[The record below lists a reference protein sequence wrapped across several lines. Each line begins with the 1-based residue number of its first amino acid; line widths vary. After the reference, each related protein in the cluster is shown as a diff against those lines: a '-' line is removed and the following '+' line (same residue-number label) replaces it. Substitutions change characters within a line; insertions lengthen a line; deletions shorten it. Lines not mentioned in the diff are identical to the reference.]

1 VQSTRI
7 RILPTIPSSSARRA
21 RIALAALALFS
32 LSCAITPVPTVPI
45 PLSSAQ
51 VEKPAPNDP
60 SLEAVRTRLLTYQAR
75 TGLTD
80 AEVARLA
87 ETIVV
92 EARRYHFDPSLV
104 LAVIHVESRFD
115 TYAVSSKD
123 ALGLMQ
129 LLPSTG
135 EALAPV
141 VGVEWHGAQT
151 LFDPVANVRIGV
163 FYLRQLTDR
172 YNGSVRTALVA
183 YNWGPGRIDQFVRA
197 GDPLP
202 REYSQLVL
210 AAYDRS

>member
-1 VQSTRI
+1 MQSTRI
-7 RILPTIPSSSARRA
+7 RIMP
-21 RIALAALALFS
+21 LAALVLFS
-32 LSCAITPVPTVPI
+32 LSCAVTPAAVPTA
-45 PLSSAQ
+45 PLAAALAS
-51 VEKPAPNDP
+51 KPAPNDP
-60 SLEAVRTRLLTYQAR
+60 TVEAVRVRLLQYQAR

-80 AEVARLA
+80 AEVAQLA
-87 ETIVV
+87 ETVVV
-92 EARRYHFDPSLV
+92 EARRYHFDPGLV

-115 TYAVSSKD
+115 TYAVSPKD

-135 EALAPV
+135 EELAPI
-141 VGVEWHGAQT
+141 VGVEWHGPQT
-151 LFDPVANVRIGV
+151 LFDPVANVRLGV
-163 FYLRQLTDR
+163 AYLRQLTDR
-172 YNGSVRTALVA
+172 YHGSVRTALVA

>member
-1 VQSTRI
+1 MESTRI
-7 RILPTIPSSSARRA
+7 RIMP
-21 RIALAALALFS
+21 LAALVLYS
-32 LSCAITPVPTVPI
+32 LSCAVTPIAVPAPDVAAAPPVAAPPAPGDPTV
-45 PLSSAQ
+45 A
-51 VEKPAPNDP
+51 
-60 SLEAVRTRLLTYQAR
+60 AVCAHLARSQAT

-80 AEVARLA
+80 RAVARLA

-115 TYAVSSKD
+115 TYAVSPKD

-135 EALAPV
+135 EELAPA
-141 VGVEWHGAQT
+141 VGVEWHGPQT
-151 LFDPVANVRIGV
+151 LFDPVANVRLGV
-163 FYLRQLTDR
+163 AYLRQLTDR

-202 REYSQLVL
+202 SEYSQLVL

>member
-1 VQSTRI
+1 MRSNRTCVA
-7 RILPTIPSSSARRA
+7 P
-21 RIALAALALFS
+21 LAALVLFS
-32 LSCAITPVPTVPI
+32 LSCAVTPIAAPPVPTGA
-45 PLSSAQ
+45 PLALQ
-51 VEKPAPNDP
+51 AAPDDPAVA
-60 SLEAVRTRLLTYQAR
+60 AVRAHLATYQAR

-80 AEVARLA
+80 AEVEKLA
-87 ETIVV
+87 QTVVV
-92 EARRYHFDPSLV
+92 EARRYHFDPALV

-115 TYAVSSKD
+115 TYAVSPKD

-135 EALAPV
+135 EELAPI
-141 VGVEWHGAQT
+141 VGVEWHGPQT
-151 LFDPVANVRIGV
+151 LFDPVANVRLGV
-163 FYLRQLTDR
+163 AYLRQLTDR

-202 REYSQLVL
+202 SEYSQLVL

>member
-1 VQSTRI
+1 MQSTRI
-7 RILPTIPSSSARRA
+7 RIIPLT
-21 RIALAALALFS
+21 ALVLYS
-32 LSCAITPVPTVPI
+32 LSCAVTPAAVPSVP
-45 PLSSAQ
+45 LAASH
-51 VEKPAPNDP
+51 VEKPAPGDP
-60 SLEAVRTRLLTYQAR
+60 AVEAVRTRLVQYQAR

-80 AEVARLA
+80 AEIALLA
-87 ETIVV
+87 ETVVV

-115 TYAVSSKD
+115 TYAVSPKD

-135 EALAPV
+135 QELAQI
-141 VGVEWHGAQT
+141 VGVEWHGPQT
-151 LFDPVANVRIGV
+151 LFDPVSNVRLGV
-163 FYLRQLTDR
+163 AYLRMLTDR
-172 YNGSVRTALVA
+172 YKGSVRTALVA

-202 REYSQLVL
+202 SEYSQLVF

>member
-1 VQSTRI
+1 MRSNRTCVA
-7 RILPTIPSSSARRA
+7 P
-21 RIALAALALFS
+21 LAALVLFS
-32 LSCAITPVPTVPI
+32 LSCAVTPIAAPPVETDA
-45 PLSSAQ
+45 PLALQ
-51 VEKPAPNDP
+51 VAPSDPAVA
-60 SLEAVRTRLLTYQAR
+60 AVRAHLETYQAR

-80 AEVARLA
+80 AEVAQLA
-87 ETIVV
+87 QTVVV
-92 EARRYHFDPSLV
+92 EARRHHFDPALV

-115 TYAVSSKD
+115 TYAVSPKD

-135 EALAPV
+135 EELAPI
-141 VGVEWHGAQT
+141 VGVEWHGPQT
-151 LFDPVANVRIGV
+151 LFDPVANVRLGV
-163 FYLRQLTDR
+163 AYLRQLTDR

-202 REYSQLVL
+202 SEYSQLVL

>member
-1 VQSTRI
+1 MTMSSNRTRFA
-7 RILPTIPSSSARRA
+7 P
-21 RIALAALALFS
+21 LAALVLFS
-32 LSCAITPVPTVPI
+32 LSCAVTPVAAPVGDPGSVLADQTV
-45 PLSSAQ
+45 
-51 VEKPAPNDP
+51 PNDP
-60 SLEAVRTRLLTYQAR
+60 AVEAVRAHIVKYQAR

-80 AEVARLA
+80 IETARLA
-87 ETIVV
+87 HTVVV
-92 EARRYHFDPSLV
+92 EARRHHFDPALV

-115 TYAVSSKD
+115 TYAVSPKD

-135 EALAPV
+135 AELAPL
-141 VGVEWHGAQT
+141 VGVAWHGPQT
-151 LFDPVANVRIGV
+151 LFDPVANVRLGV
-163 FYLRQLTDR
+163 AYLRQLTDR
-172 YNGSVRTALVA
+172 YNGSVKTALVA